1 MPDEIRNPMWPS
13 KRGSASWMIWT
24 NHAFKSI
31 NHANHFDPPGAK
43 MGPHG
48 VDPMP
53 WGTVGLWCWNA
64 PNFFFSWDLPILWF
78 NPADIG
84 WHSKPCE
91 SSWPQVGDACA
102 RAWWQD
108 AAEQQAQH
116 SRMSE
121 GCRVLSNLIVSLD
134 HILTMMLGKCLK
146 MRAILAGTRTS
157 CDGWKVFAL
166 VKKQCR
172 VAWPVYFANAHH
184 TCGCSEFSM
193 SGICVGDSNCRECL
207 VEWKFRHA
215 AQRTVIACGLVSYY
229 NDDERS

>member
-1 MPDEIRNPMWPS
+1 MRYETPCGHPSAEVHHGWFEQTTLSSRSIMPTILIRQVQRWGPMVWIPCHEE
-13 KRGSASWMIWT
+13 RWVC
-24 NHAFKSI
+24 
-31 NHANHFDPPGAK
+31 
-43 MGPHG
+43 G
-48 VDPMP
+48 VGMP
-53 WGTVGLWCWNA
+53 QT
-64 PNFFFSWDLPILWF
+64 FFSWDLPILWF
-78 NPADIG
+78 NPADSG

>member
-1 MPDEIRNPMWPS
+1 MRYETPCGHPSAEVHHGWFEQTIRFQVDQSCQPFWS
-13 KRGSASWMIWT
+13 ARCKDGAAWCGS
-24 NHAFKSI
+24 HAMRNGGFVVLECPK
-31 NHANHFDPPGAK
+31 
-43 MGPHG
+43 
-48 VDPMP
+48 
-53 WGTVGLWCWNA
+53 L
-64 PNFFFSWDLPILWF
+64 FFSWDLPILWF

-91 SSWPQVGDACA
+91 SSSTQVGDACA
-102 RAWWQD
+102 HAWWQD